1 MLVMSMTK
9 KRSQAEIEADARRTG
24 RPPGPPHKKRDKVVS
39 VRVTAAERERLHK
52 EAARRGCG
60 LSDVLM
66 EPWRKSQ

>member
-1 MLVMSMTK
+1 MNMK
-9 KRSQAEIEADARRTG
+9 RRSQAEIEADARRTG
-24 RPPGPPHKKRDKVVS
+24 RPPGPPHLKRTKVVS

-52 EAARRGCG
+52 KAERRGCG